1 MFIVLLLTLA
11 VMLAQTLEQAVQ
23 LRRDRSALDAQLAQ
37 QNNPIQEAQ
46 KIRTQLEAIAGDTA
60 VLADAGNENA
70 IRLRDF
76 LRQQG
81 VTIRPPATR
90 P

>member
-1 MFIVLLLTLA
+1 
-11 VMLAQTLEQAVQ
+11 MLAQTLEQAVQ